1 MSPRGRRSRGD
12 AGQLL
17 AETPVVFALVLVVLL
32 LCVQGVVWATT
43 ALLAR
48 HAAFEGARTAATSP
62 LDVADAARAVLP
74 VGWSATGVRDAGG
87 AVTVDVVGPVL
98 VPGLT
103 GALTI
108 TASAPV
114 VAEPR

>member
-1 MSPRGRRSRGD
+1 MSPRGRRPRGD
-12 AGQLL
+12 GGQLL
-17 AETPVVFALVLVVLL
+17 AETPVVFALVLLVLL
-32 LCVQGVVWATT
+32 LCLQGVLWATT

-62 LDVADAARAVLP
+62 VDVADAARAVLP
-74 VGWSATGVRDAGG
+74 AGWSASGVTDVGG

>member
-1 MSPRGRRSRGD
+1 VSPRARRPLGD
-12 AGQLL
+12 GGQLL
-17 AETPVVFALVLVVLL
+17 AETPVVVALVLVVLL
-32 LCVQGVVWATT
+32 LCLQGVVWATT

-62 LDVADAARAVLP
+62 LDVADAARGVLP
-74 VGWSATGVRDAGG
+74 TGWSASGVTDAGG
-87 AVTVDVVGPVL
+87 SVTVDVVGPVL

-103 GALTI
+103 GVVTV

>member
-1 MSPRGRRSRGD
+1 MSPRLRHPRGD
-12 AGQLL
+12 GGQLL
-17 AETPVVFALVLVVLL
+17 AEAPVVFALVLLVLL
-32 LCVQGVVWATT
+32 LCLQGVIWATT

-74 VGWSATGVRDAGG
+74 AGWAASGVTDAGG
-87 AVTVDVVGPVL
+87 SVTVDVVGPVL

-103 GALTI
+103 DVLTV

>member
-1 MSPRGRRSRGD
+1 MSPRLRHPRGD
-12 AGQLL
+12 GGQLL
-17 AETPVVFALVLVVLL
+17 AEAPVVFALVLLVLL
-32 LCVQGVVWATT
+32 LCLQGVIWATT

-74 VGWSATGVRDAGG
+74 AGWAASGVTEAGG
-87 AVTVDVVGPVL
+87 SVTVDVVGPVL

-103 GALTI
+103 DVLTV

>member
-1 MSPRGRRSRGD
+1 MSPRGRRPRGD
-12 AGQLL
+12 GGQLL
-17 AETPVVFALVLVVLL
+17 AETPVVFTFVLVVLL
-32 LCVQGVVWATT
+32 LCLQGVVWAAS

-62 LDVADAARAVLP
+62 LGVADAARAVLP
-74 VGWSATGVRDAGG
+74 AGWSASGVSDAGG
-87 AVTVDVVGPVL
+87 TVTVDVVGPVL

-103 GALTI
+103 DVLTV